1 MERTSVKVFEILT
14 TLIDTD
20 MTKGREDDMSKIS
33 PEVLAKE
40 VLDNV
45 GKDNYE
51 IRPGK
56 SKMVLLF
63 NRVFPSIAENI
74 AKKR

>member
-1 MERTSVKVFEILT
+1 
-14 TLIDTD
+14 
-20 MTKGREDDMSKIS
+20 MSKMS

-40 VLDNV
+40 VLVNV

-51 IRPGK
+51 IRPGR

-63 NRVFPSIAENI
+63 NRFFPSIAENI